1 MKHDGEEPRAMTFA
15 PCNNFLNN
23 ILEKLEENFFDFCC
37 QNLQTL
43 KPSSAC
49 LKCYKKILGASLKF
63 WRNKL
68 ACLEFFKSN
77 CGALLP
83 L

>member
-23 ILEKLEENFFDFCC
+23 ILEKLEENFFDFSS

-49 LKCYKKILGASLKF
+49 LKCYKTFLASFKF
-63 WRNKL
+63 WSDTLGCL
-68 ACLEFFKSN
+68 AFVKKV
-77 CGALLP
+77 
-83 L
+83 